1 MTKNGPKWTKRYDK
15 QTFVKFSGK
24 MVYWVE
30 NDEIGRKEVK
40 EVENVQTETKWS
52 LGDEKRGARNVKRG
66 QN

>member
-1 MTKNGPKWTKRYDK
+1 MSERDK
-15 QTFVKFSGK
+15 DMAKKVK

-30 NDEIGRKEVK
+30 NDEIGRKEV
-40 EVENVQTETKWS
+40 ENVQKETKWS